1 MDIRTAP
8 KKVNDSSGFRFLG
21 VDDDNL
27 VSIGP
32 DDLVKTTEVYNQI
45 KTDIE
50 NLVPKS
56 EFNKENLALGNVDNT
71 SDENKPVSIAQQ
83 SAIDTAYANSTDY
96 TDQRIADLVN
106 GAPSTLDTLGEIATA
121 MAENEDVV
129 DALNSAIGSKASQTE
144 LESHVN
150 DNTVHITS
158 EERTNWNYAKT
169 HADSDHAPSNAE
181 ENQNAFSSISV
192 SGDVI
197 TADSKTD
204 SLTLEGNNV
213 SLTADN
219 ENGKLTIGITKKNV
233 TDALGYTPSEEGGG
247 SGGGGTPITDIEISN
262 VNGLQNVLDSKAAS
276 IHTHEIGDV
285 NGLQNALDSKA
296 ASDHNHDNTYCTK
309 IEIDEKLAAK
319 ANIDHSHAIDDVNG
333 LQEKIDTKQDKPTT
347 VTGTLST
354 GSTSITLSNDAITE
368 DSTIDFYT
376 SIYGVNPK
384 TVTVIS
390 GNVTLTFDAQTTD
403 MNIKVVIE

>member
-83 SAIDTAYANSTDY
+83 SAIDAAYANSTDY

-121 MAENEDVV
+121 MSENEDVV

-181 ENQNAFSSISV
+181 ENQNAFSSIEV
-192 SGDVI
+192 SGNII

-247 SGGGGTPITDIEISN
+247 GGTPITDIEISN
-262 VNGLQNVLDSKAAS
+262 VNGLQN
-276 IHTHEIGDV
+276 E
-285 NGLQNALDSKA
+285 LDSKA

-319 ANIDHSHAIDDVNG
+319 ANGEGITFSIVDGI
-333 LQEKIDTKQDKPTT
+333 LT
-347 VTGTLST
+347 VTYDDG
-354 GSTSITLSNDAITE
+354 
-368 DSTIDFYT
+368 
-376 SIYGVNPK
+376 
-384 TVTVIS
+384 
-390 GNVTLTFDAQTTD
+390 Q
-403 MNIKVVIE
+403 

>member
-83 SAIDTAYANSTDY
+83 SAIDAAYANSTDY

-121 MAENEDVV
+121 MTENEDVV

-181 ENQNAFSSISV
+181 ENQNAFSSIAV
-192 SGDVI
+192 SGNII

-247 SGGGGTPITDIEISN
+247 GGTPITDIEISN
-262 VNGLQNVLDSKAAS
+262 VNGLQNALDSKAESVHTHEIGDVNGLQNELDSKAES

-285 NGLQNALDSKA
+285 NGLQNELDSKA

-319 ANIDHSHAIDDVNG
+319 ANGEGITFSIVDGI
-333 LQEKIDTKQDKPTT
+333 LT
-347 VTGTLST
+347 VTYDDG
-354 GSTSITLSNDAITE
+354 
-368 DSTIDFYT
+368 
-376 SIYGVNPK
+376 
-384 TVTVIS
+384 
-390 GNVTLTFDAQTTD
+390 Q
-403 MNIKVVIE
+403 

>member
-27 VSIGP
+27 VSIAP

-83 SAIDTAYANSTDY
+83 SAIDAAYANSTDY

-121 MAENEDVV
+121 MSENEDVV

-181 ENQNAFSSISV
+181 ENQNAFSSIAV

-219 ENGKLTIGITKKNV
+219 ANGKLTIGITKKNV

-247 SGGGGTPITDIEISN
+247 SGGGTPITDIEISN
-262 VNGLQNVLDSKAAS
+262 VNGLQNELDSKAAS

-285 NGLQNALDSKA
+285 NGLQNELDSKA

-319 ANIDHSHAIDDVNG
+319 ANGEGITFSIVDGI
-333 LQEKIDTKQDKPTT
+333 LT
-347 VTGTLST
+347 VTYDDG
-354 GSTSITLSNDAITE
+354 
-368 DSTIDFYT
+368 
-376 SIYGVNPK
+376 
-384 TVTVIS
+384 
-390 GNVTLTFDAQTTD
+390 Q
-403 MNIKVVIE
+403 

>member
-121 MAENEDVV
+121 MAENKDVV

-181 ENQNAFSSISV
+181 ENQNAFSSIAV
-192 SGDVI
+192 SGNII

-233 TDALGYTPSEEGGG
+233 TDALGYIPSEEGGG

-262 VNGLQNVLDSKAAS
+262 VNGLQNALDSKAAS
-276 IHTHEIGDV
+276 VHTHEIGDV
-285 NGLQNALDSKA
+285 NGLQNELDSKA

-319 ANIDHSHAIDDVNG
+319 ANGEGITFSIVDGI
-333 LQEKIDTKQDKPTT
+333 LT
-347 VTGTLST
+347 VTYDDG
-354 GSTSITLSNDAITE
+354 
-368 DSTIDFYT
+368 
-376 SIYGVNPK
+376 
-384 TVTVIS
+384 
-390 GNVTLTFDAQTTD
+390 Q
-403 MNIKVVIE
+403 

>member
-121 MAENEDVV
+121 MAENKDVV

-192 SGDVI
+192 SGGII

-213 SLTADN
+213 SLTADS

-262 VNGLQNVLDSKAAS
+262 VNGLQNALDSKAAS
-276 IHTHEIGDV
+276 VHTHEIGDV

-296 ASDHNHDNTYCTK
+296 ASDHNHDNTYYTK

-319 ANIDHSHAIDDVNG
+319 ANGEGITFSIVDGI
-333 LQEKIDTKQDKPTT
+333 LT
-347 VTGTLST
+347 VTYDDG
-354 GSTSITLSNDAITE
+354 
-368 DSTIDFYT
+368 
-376 SIYGVNPK
+376 
-384 TVTVIS
+384 
-390 GNVTLTFDAQTTD
+390 Q
-403 MNIKVVIE
+403 

>member
-32 DDLVKTTEVYNQI
+32 DDLVKTTEAYNQI

-121 MAENEDVV
+121 MAENKDVV

-262 VNGLQNVLDSKAAS
+262 VNGLQNALDSKAAS
-276 IHTHEIGDV
+276 VHTHEIGDV
-285 NGLQNALDSKA
+285 NGLQNELDSKA

-319 ANIDHSHAIDDVNG
+319 ANGEGITFSIVDGI
-333 LQEKIDTKQDKPTT
+333 LT
-347 VTGTLST
+347 VTYDDG
-354 GSTSITLSNDAITE
+354 
-368 DSTIDFYT
+368 
-376 SIYGVNPK
+376 
-384 TVTVIS
+384 
-390 GNVTLTFDAQTTD
+390 Q
-403 MNIKVVIE
+403 

>member
-8 KKVNDSSGFRFLG
+8 KKVDDSSGFRFLG

-56 EFNKENLALGNVDNT
+56 EFNKENLALDNVDNT

-83 SAIDTAYANSTDY
+83 SAIDAAYANSTDY

-121 MAENEDVV
+121 MAENEGVV
-129 DALNSAIGSKASQTE
+129 DALNSAIGSKASRTE

-181 ENQNAFSSISV
+181 ENQNAFSSIAV
-192 SGDVI
+192 SGNII

-247 SGGGGTPITDIEISN
+247 SGGGTSITDIEISN

-276 IHTHEIGDV
+276 IHTHEIVDV
-285 NGLQNALDSKA
+285 NGLQNELDSKA
-296 ASDHNHDNTYCTK
+296 ASDHNHDNTYYTE

-319 ANIDHSHAIDDVNG
+319 ANGEGITFSIVDGI
-333 LQEKIDTKQDKPTT
+333 LT
-347 VTGTLST
+347 VTYDDG
-354 GSTSITLSNDAITE
+354 
-368 DSTIDFYT
+368 
-376 SIYGVNPK
+376 
-384 TVTVIS
+384 
-390 GNVTLTFDAQTTD
+390 Q
-403 MNIKVVIE
+403 

>member
-121 MAENEDVV
+121 MSENKDVV

-181 ENQNAFSSISV
+181 ENQNAFSSIAV
-192 SGDVI
+192 SGNII

-262 VNGLQNVLDSKAAS
+262 VNGLQNALDSKAESVHTHEIGDVNGLQNALDSKAAS

-285 NGLQNALDSKA
+285 NGLQNELDSKA

-319 ANIDHSHAIDDVNG
+319 ANGEGITFSIVDGILIVTYDDG
-333 LQEKIDTKQDKPTT
+333 Q
-347 VTGTLST
+347 
-354 GSTSITLSNDAITE
+354 
-368 DSTIDFYT
+368 
-376 SIYGVNPK
+376 
-384 TVTVIS
+384 
-390 GNVTLTFDAQTTD
+390 
-403 MNIKVVIE
+403 